1 MEETTFVLG
10 ENSTGVDAVVFKW
23 SRQGRTDPA
32 YHRGQ
37 DLDSPIRLIKA
48 KAPCQVSPLSFRVV
62 SPKWDDDK
70 FWDLFLYAWDQYPSE
85 SVHRVFFFFVHWS
98 GAEGKITH
106 LKEDSEFPPPPG
118 LLTWSIQ
125 GSSLLGDLTPGWL
138 QGCSSPCKESSFKM
152 QQDSV
157 SKYTFS
163 VSRSDVSN
171 SLWPDGLQP
180 TKLLCPWNLPGKNT
194 GVGCHFFLHGIFLT
208 QGSNQGLLHCR
219 QILYHL
225 SPRETLAHKLIV

>member
-1 MEETTFVLG
+1 MTNFEISFSMHE
-10 ENSTGVDAVVFKW
+10 
-23 SRQGRTDPA
+23 
-32 YHRGQ
+32 
-37 DLDSPIRLIKA
+37 
-48 KAPCQVSPLSFRVV
+48 LSILQSQCV
-62 SPKWDDDK
+62 
-70 FWDLFLYAWDQYPSE
+70 E
-85 SVHRVFFFFVHWS
+85 SSFVHWS

-106 LKEDSEFPPPPG
+106 LKEDSEFPLPPG

-138 QGCSSPCKESSFKM
+138 QGCPLPCKESSFKM

-157 SKYTFS
+157 SKYIFS

-180 TKLLCPWNLPGKNT
+180 TRLLCPWNSPGKNT
-194 GVGCHFFLHGIFLT
+194 GVGCHFLLHGIFLT

-219 QILYHL
+219 QILYRL
-225 SPRETLAHKLIV
+225 SPREALAHKLIV